1 MPVKSHFINNR
12 WTEGNGTVLRSNN
25 PASGE
30 IIWQG
35 RAATVEEIDQAVAAA
50 TGAFHSWSGLK
61 LEDRLTCLEAFHE
74 KLSEGAER
82 LSELISLETGK
93 PRWESQ
99 SELQSMLAKIAITVD
114 AYNNRCGTIKE
125 THSDIASVTSYRPL
139 GVVAVL
145 GPFNMPGHLPNG
157 HIVPAIL
164 AGNTIV
170 FKPSSQTPLVAQFM
184 IELWETAGI
193 PSGVI
198 NLVQGGAIT
207 GKVLSEH
214 PRLDG
219 LFFTGSEATGRTLHR
234 AFGGYPEK
242 MLVLEMGGNNPLVVY
257 KVANHQAAAYL
268 TIVSSFITAGQR
280 CSCARRL
287 IVPNGPDGDNFVDCL
302 VETARKI
309 KVGQYTDFPEPF
321 MGPVISAQSA
331 EALLEAQQKILKLG
345 GKCLIE
351 THPLGQTEAML
362 SPGIIDVTSVENRE
376 DKELFG
382 PLLQLVRVP
391 DFDSALN
398 EANNTRF
405 GLSAGLL
412 CDDFD
417 YYKEFRR
424 KIKAGVIN
432 WNRPTTG
439 ASSRMPFGGTGA
451 SGNHRPGAYFTIDH
465 CVYPV
470 ASMETGSAM
479 IPDAVFPGLQ
489 S

>member
-1 MPVKSHFINNR
+1 MMGKGHFINNI

-25 PASGE
+25 PATGD

-35 RAATVEEIDQAVAAA
+35 RAATVDEIDHAVAAA
-50 TGAFHSWSGLK
+50 DMAFAGWAGLN
-61 LEDRLTCLEAFHE
+61 LQDRINYLLAFQDQ
-74 KLSEGAER
+74 LSMRREHMV
-82 LSELISLETGK
+82 ELISMETGK
-93 PRWESQ
+93 PKWEAIT
-99 SELQSMLAKIAITVD
+99 EVQSMIAKVGITVE

-125 THSDIASVTSYRPL
+125 THSDITGVTSYKPI

-157 HIVPAIL
+157 HIVPAVL
-164 AGNTIV
+164 AGNTVV

-184 IELWETAGI
+184 IELWGKIGI
-193 PSGVI
+193 PRGVI
-198 NLVQGGAIT
+198 NLVQGGSAT
-207 GKVLSEH
+207 GKLLSEH
-214 PRLDG
+214 PLLNG
-219 LFFTGSEATGRTLHR
+219 LFFTGSEAIGKALHR
-234 AFGGYPEK
+234 EFGGHPEK
-242 MLVLEMGGNNPLVVY
+242 MLVLEMGGNNPLVVH

-287 IVPNGPDGDNFVDCL
+287 IVPRGTDGDNFVDCL
-302 VETARKI
+302 VETVRKI
-309 KVGQYTDFPEPF
+309 KVGKYTEFPEPF
-321 MGPVISAQSA
+321 MGPVISVQSA
-331 EALLEAQQKILKLG
+331 DCLLAAQQRFLKWGGKALIEAQHLG
-345 GKCLIE
+345 E
-351 THPLGQTEAML
+351 TGSML

-391 DFDSALN
+391 DLDSAMN
-398 EANNTRF
+398 EANNSRF
-405 GLSAGLL
+405 GLTAGLL
-412 CDDFD
+412 CDDFG

-451 SGNHRPGAYFTIDH
+451 SGNYRPGGYFAIDH

-470 ASMETGSAM
+470 ASMETQSVM
-479 IPDAVFPGLQ
+479 VPDVVFPGLQ

>member
-12 WTEGNGTVLRSNN
+12 WTEGNGAVLHSTN

-35 RAATVEEIDQAVAAA
+35 RAATVDEIDQAVAAA
-50 TGAFHSWSGLK
+50 TGAFHGWSGLSI
-61 LEDRLTCLEAFHE
+61 EDRLTYLEAFHE

-93 PRWESQ
+93 PRWESR
-99 SELQSMLAKIAITVD
+99 SELQSMLEKIVITVD

-125 THSDIASVTSYRPL
+125 THSDITSVTSYRPL

-214 PRLDG
+214 SRLDG
-219 LFFTGSEATGRTLHR
+219 LFFTGSEAIGRALHR

-242 MLVLEMGGNNPLVVY
+242 MLVLEMGGNNPLVAY
-257 KVANHQAAAYL
+257 KVANHKAAAYL

-287 IVPNGPDGDNFVDCL
+287 IVPNGRNGDNFVDCL
-302 VETARKI
+302 VETAQKI
-309 KVGQYTDFPEPF
+309 KVGKYTEFPEPF
-321 MGPVISAQSA
+321 MGPVISDQATEKLLDAQ
-331 EALLEAQQKILKLG
+331 LRMLTQG
-345 GKCLIE
+345 GKALIE
-351 THPLGQTEAML
+351 TQRLGETGAMI

-376 DKELFG
+376 DKEFFG

-391 DFDSALN
+391 DFGSALN

-439 ASSRMPFGGTGA
+439 ASSRMPFGGVGS
-451 SGNHRPGAYFTIDH
+451 SGNYRPGGYFTVDQ

-470 ASMETGSAM
+470 ASMETQSAM
-479 IPDAVFPGLQ
+479 IPDAVFPGLE

>member
-1 MPVKSHFINNR
+1 
-12 WTEGNGTVLRSNN
+12 
-25 PASGE
+25 
-30 IIWQG
+30 
-35 RAATVEEIDQAVAAA
+35 
-50 TGAFHSWSGLK
+50 
-61 LEDRLTCLEAFHE
+61 
-74 KLSEGAER
+74 
-82 LSELISLETGK
+82 
-93 PRWESQ
+93 
-99 SELQSMLAKIAITVD
+99 
-114 AYNNRCGTIKE
+114 
-125 THSDIASVTSYRPL
+125 
-139 GVVAVL
+139 GVVGVL

-157 HIVPAIL
+157 HIVPAML

-207 GKVLSEH
+207 GNILSEH

-219 LFFTGSEATGRTLHR
+219 LFFTGSEAIGKALHR
-234 AFGGYPEK
+234 AFGGHPQK
-242 MLVLEMGGNNPLVVY
+242 LLVLEMGGNNPLVVY
-257 KVANHQAAAYL
+257 KVANHKVAAYL

-287 IVPNGPDGDNFVDCL
+287 IVPIGPNGDNFLDCL
-302 VETARKI
+302 VETVRKM

-331 EALLEAQQKILKLG
+331 EALLEAQHKILKLG

-351 THPLGQTEAML
+351 SHSLGQTKTML
-362 SPGIIDVTSVENRE
+362 SPGIIDVTSVQNRE

-391 DFDSALN
+391 DFGSALD

-405 GLSAGLL
+405 GLTAGLL
-412 CDDFD
+412 CDHFD

-439 ASSRMPFGGTGA
+439 ASSRMPFGGVGS
-451 SGNHRPGAYFTIDH
+451 SGNHRPGGYFTVDH
-465 CVYPV
+465 CIYPV
-470 ASMETGSAM
+470 ASMEANHIDFPGE
-479 IPDAVFPGLQ
+479 VFPGFQ
-489 S
+489 F